1 MLKVTKAQVTSD
13 KNFSNELH
21 NIQAEERQRR
31 LNQQQMVDSIKQ
43 AASSDLLEEVKEEP
57 NVQTRQ
63 RQLVQR

>member
-31 LNQQQMVDSIKQ
+31 LNQQQKVDSIKQ